1 MGRERTVCRSGR
13 IVSLGLALP
22 SFPRP
27 SQRDWKV
34 TAMTSPAR
42 DAVARRLQAALAEED
57 LSGEVYRSAAGTSA
71 ESRAHGRLR
80 VARDE
85 VAILEAQLKAI
96 QAHGAGGRMWI
107 NGREVGGPNSRFL
120 GLEESHD

>member
-1 MGRERTVCRSGR
+1 MGRERTVCRAGR
-13 IVSLGLALP
+13 FVSLGLALP
-22 SFPRP
+22 SFARP

-42 DAVARRLQAALAEED
+42 DVVARRLQAAQAEED
-57 LSGEVYRSAAGTSA
+57 LSGEVYRSAAGTST
-71 ESRAHGRLR
+71 ESWAHERLR

-85 VAILEAQLKAI
+85 VASLEAQLKAI
-96 QAHGAGGRMWI
+96 HADGAGGRIWI

-120 GLEESHD
+120 GLEELHD